1 MWWEW
6 HVITNMYDTIKGL
19 WVVKFP
25 SREIKLPPLGAS
37 LSVLLKIK
45 PTCQRSAGDQ
55 CSASTPDDIKTEMLS
70 HTRLIT
76 QQLYSGSRRNCY
88 VCMLS
93 CNAIMNSEFPK
104 LTFFF
109 TLVLHYVHIISN
121 GFDQGHSFSP

>member
-1 MWWEW
+1 M
-6 HVITNMYDTIKGL
+6 
-19 WVVKFP
+19 
-25 SREIKLPPLGAS
+25 
-37 LSVLLKIK
+37 SVLLKIK

-93 CNAIMNSEFPK
+93 CNAIMNLEFPK

-109 TLVLHYVHIISN
+109 LHLVLHYVHIISN